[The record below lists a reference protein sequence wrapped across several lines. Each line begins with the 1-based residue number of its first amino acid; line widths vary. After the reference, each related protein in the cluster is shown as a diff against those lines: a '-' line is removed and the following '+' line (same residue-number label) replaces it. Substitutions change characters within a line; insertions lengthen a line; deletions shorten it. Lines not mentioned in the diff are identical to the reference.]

1 MSNHFKNIKSSSL
14 PHSEAEITGSILES
28 FISECRKDAIKELNK
43 KINLPGFRPGHVP
56 ETTLIKAVGETGVLE
71 EAAEIALAKLFN
83 DIIKESK
90 VSAIGRPTV
99 TITKLAPSI
108 DIEFKI
114 ITAVEPVFDLPD
126 YKKIAKAAVSENSKP
141 IEPATEKEIQEVEEE
156 IKRQN
161 ITPNLPEGE
170 SLTERI
176 KENIVKEKEFRAKEV
191 TRIAII
197 DALIKGTNIEVPE
210 ILVQAELEK
219 MLGQF
224 KDDVARTGLKWEDY
238 MKSIKKSESDIKAE
252 WKDKAL
258 DRAKA
263 ELIVMKISEKEK
275 IEPDEKE
282 VEHEANHLLEHYP
295 DADPIRARI
304 YIYTQMR
311 NEKVFEYLESLK

>member
-1 MSNHFKNIKSSSL
+1 MSNKFKNIQSSPL
-14 PHSEAEITGSILES
+14 PNSEAEITGSINES
-28 FISECRKDAIKELNK
+28 FISECRNEAIKELNK

-56 ETTLIKAVGETGVLE
+56 ETTLIKAVGETGILE

-90 VSAIGRPTV
+90 VSAIGRPNV
-99 TITKLAPSI
+99 TIIKLAPSI

-114 ITAVEPVFDLPD
+114 VTAVEPVFDLPD
-126 YKKIAKAAVSENSKP
+126 YKKIAKAAVLENSKP
-141 IEPATEKEIQEVEEE
+141 IEHATEKEIADVEEE

-161 ITPNLPEGE
+161 ITPNIPEGE
-170 SLTERI
+170 NLTDRI
-176 KENIVKEKEFRAKEV
+176 KENISKEKEFRAKEE

-197 DALIKGTNIEVPE
+197 DALIKETKIEVPD
-210 ILVQAELEK
+210 ILVQSELEK
-219 MLGQF
+219 ILGQF
-224 KDDVARTGLKWEDY
+224 KDDVARTGLKWDDY
-238 MKSIKKSESDIKAE
+238 IKSIKKSEAEIKSE

-295 DADPIRARI
+295 DADPIRARV

-311 NEKVFEYLESLK
+311 NEKVFQYLESLK

>member
-1 MSNHFKNIKSSSL
+1 MSKHFKNIKSSPL
-14 PHSEAEITGSILES
+14 PNSEAEITGSITES
-28 FISECRKDAIKELNK
+28 FILECRKEAIKELNK

-56 ETTLIKAVGETGVLE
+56 EATLVKNIGENGVLE

-83 DIIKESK
+83 EIIKESK
-90 VSAIGRPTV
+90 VSAIGRPNV

-114 ITAVEPVFDLPD
+114 ITAVEPEFDLPD
-126 YKKIAKAAVSENSKP
+126 YKKIAKAAVLENSKP
-141 IEPATEKEIQEVEEE
+141 IEPATEKEIQDVEEE

-161 ITPNLPEGE
+161 ITPNLAEGE
-170 SLTERI
+170 DLKERI
-176 KENIVKEKEFRAKEV
+176 KENILKEKEFRAKEV
-191 TRIAII
+191 IRIAII
-197 DALIKGTNIEVPE
+197 DSLIKETKIEVPD
-210 ILVQAELEK
+210 ILVQSELEK

-224 KDDVARTGLKWEDY
+224 KDDVARTGLKWEEY
-238 MKSIKKSESDIKAE
+238 LKSIKKSESEIKAE
-252 WKDKAL
+252 WKNKAL

-275 IEPDEKE
+275 IEPDQEE
-282 VEHEANHLLEHYP
+282 VGHEANHLLEHYP
-295 DADPIRARI
+295 DADPIRARV